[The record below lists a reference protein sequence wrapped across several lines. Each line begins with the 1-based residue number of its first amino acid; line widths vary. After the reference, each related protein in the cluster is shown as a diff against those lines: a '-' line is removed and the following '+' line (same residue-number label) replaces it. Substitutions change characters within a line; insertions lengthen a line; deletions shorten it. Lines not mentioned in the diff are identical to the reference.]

1 MSLWWARRDQLD
13 PQQVDLVENL
23 PLWQNHLVL
32 GPPGSGKTN
41 VLLRRAQFVRT
52 QQMPSVQVLTF
63 TRPLTEFMKTGCNDP
78 SGREIFP
85 PNLINTV
92 ESWCRN
98 LYEEHQENLP
108 PQQTDLNNWKRALAI
123 GAVGFAARQHLPQ
136 YDAIFVDEA
145 QDLLDEEVTLIS
157 QWGRNLF
164 FVGDDKQ
171 RIYGHPSGLPAVR
184 GHISPGNE
192 HILRFHYRVAPELSA
207 VADRI
212 LRSTGSGSFASKGHY
227 KGPAPGRVE
236 VHKPSTE
243 DEQLAACADVV
254 QQQLRVYADLIEQ
267 GDRLGIIVARQKDRE
282 KVHDFFEAQPEL
294 QGKSKV
300 IRARSGDADEDYDP
314 SFDSEPIVILTV
326 KGCKGLEFRAV
337 HWLFSERLEYY
348 HSTEHYYTVVTRAK
362 TRLDLY
368 SEAQL
373 PQELARAIPPSTGSI
388 W

>member
-13 PQQVDLVENL
+13 TQQIDLIENL
-23 PLWQNHLVL
+23 PLRQNHLVL

-63 TRPLTEFMKTGCNDP
+63 TRPLTEFMKTGCYDP

-85 PNLINTV
+85 PSLINTV

-98 LYEEHQENLP
+98 LYDEHRENLP
-108 PQQTDLNNWKRALAI
+108 PRQANLVDWKRSLAV
-123 GAVGFAARQHLPQ
+123 GGLGFAARGHLPQ

-145 QDLLDEEVTLIS
+145 QDLLEEEVALIS
-157 QWGRNLF
+157 EWARNLF

-184 GHISPGNE
+184 GRIPAGNE
-192 HILRFHYRVAPELSA
+192 HILQFHYRVAPELSA

-212 LRSTGSGSFASKGHY
+212 LRSTGSGSFTSTGHY
-227 KGPAPGRVE
+227 TGPAPGRVE
-236 VHKPSTE
+236 VHGPLTE
-243 DEQLAACADVV
+243 GGQLAACADVV
-254 QQQLRVYADLIEQ
+254 RQQLRVYADLIEQ
-267 GDRLGIIVARQKDRE
+267 GDRIGIIVASQTDRE
-282 KVHDFFEAQPEL
+282 KVYDFFEAQPDL
-294 QGKSKV
+294 QDKSKV
-300 IRARSGDADEDYDP
+300 IRARSGDSGDDYDP
-314 SFDSEPIVILTV
+314 SFGSEPVVILTV
-326 KGCKGLEFRAV
+326 QGCKGLEFRAV
-337 HWLFSERLEYY
+337 HWLFCERLDHH

-368 SEAQL
+368 FENGL
-373 PQELARAIPPSTGSI
+373 PHELARAYSPSAGSI

>member
-13 PQQVDLVENL
+13 PQQVNLVENL
-23 PLWQNHLVL
+23 PLRQNHLLL

-63 TRPLTEFMKTGCNDP
+63 TRPLAEFLKTGCYDT

-85 PNLINTV
+85 PTLINTV
-92 ESWCRN
+92 ESWCRS
-98 LYEEHQENLP
+98 LYEEHQEDLPAKQANLA
-108 PQQTDLNNWKRALAI
+108 DWKRSL
-123 GAVGFAARQHLPQ
+123 AVGASEFAARKHLPQ
-136 YDAIFVDEA
+136 FDTIFVDEA
-145 QDLLDEEVTLIS
+145 QDLLDEEVTLLS
-157 QWGRNLF
+157 HWGRNLF

-184 GHISPGNE
+184 THIPGENE
-192 HILRFHYRVAPELSA
+192 HTLRFHYRVAPELSA

-212 LRSTGSGSFASKGHY
+212 LRSTGIGSFTSAGHY
-227 KGPAPGRVE
+227 AGPAPGRVQ
-236 VHKPSTE
+236 VHGPLT
-243 DEQLAACADVV
+243 DDGQLAACADVV
-254 QQQLRVYADLIEQ
+254 RQQLRVYADRIEQ
-267 GDRLGIIVARQKDRE
+267 GDRIGIIVARQADRE
-282 KVHDFFEAQPEL
+282 KVYNFLEAQTDL

-300 IRARSGDADEDYDP
+300 IRARSGEPDEDYEP
-314 SFDSEPIVILTV
+314 SFDSEPVVILTV

-337 HWLFSERLEYY
+337 HWLFCEKLGHY

-362 TRLDLY
+362 TGLDVY
-368 SEAQL
+368 FETGL
-373 PQELARAIPPSTGSI
+373 PTEFARAHSSSTGSI